1 MIYKALHSKLK
12 IEQHDPAKIEGKLRY
27 GRVSSSCSTSDT
39 RRFTLIA
46 HPVIFHE

>member
-1 MIYKALHSKLK
+1 MIYKALHSKFK
-12 IEQHDPAKIEGKLRY
+12 IEQHDPTEIEGKLRY
-27 GRVSSSCSTSDT
+27 GRISSSCSTSDT